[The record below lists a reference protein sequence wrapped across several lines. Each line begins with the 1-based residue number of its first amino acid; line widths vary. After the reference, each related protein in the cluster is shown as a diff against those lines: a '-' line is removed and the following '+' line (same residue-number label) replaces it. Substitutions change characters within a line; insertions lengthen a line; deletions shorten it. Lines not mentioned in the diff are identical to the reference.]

1 MIELYEKILGE
12 NFTVQQTESE
22 VRNYLYQVKALE
34 NISTKKLKKKINKEN

>member
-22 VRNYLYQVKALE
+22 VRELF
-34 NISTKKLKKKINKEN
+34 ISGKSIGKYINKEAQEKN